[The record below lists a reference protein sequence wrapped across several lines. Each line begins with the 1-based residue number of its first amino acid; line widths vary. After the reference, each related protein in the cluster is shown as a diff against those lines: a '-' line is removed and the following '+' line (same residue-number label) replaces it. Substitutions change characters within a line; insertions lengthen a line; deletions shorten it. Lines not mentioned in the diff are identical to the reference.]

1 MEYTSLKDALM
12 VLVYMAA
19 IDYYHIKFEGKTSV
33 KMEAS
38 NIPILNIYLP
48 FYDSHKSPHG
58 DRSSEVSGT

>member
-1 MEYTSLKDALM
+1 M

-19 IDYYHIKFEGKTSV
+19 IDYYDIKFGGKTSV
-33 KMEAS
+33 RMEAS